1 MTDSGEKEHRIS
13 NLKNLINNMNEE
25 DDESFEDIEEDSEL
39 IEYLN
44 EDTTDYDVLGI
55 DDEFIYRPSDDDET
69 PVNLEENPIDENYII
84 NTPKTDEGEDGDVSE
99 LEELEDLNLDFSSD
113 ISENFDNVIN
123 AQIAG
128 KPLLGIV
135 SSILGVIFIIIS
147 FFIFQSRSERI
158 IDNVVSGESNF
169 LFIIF
174 LFIGLLMLIFGIFKL
189 LGLHNPLESITTRID
204 SVEKESTSKK
214 AEKETP
220 VKTVPKSKE
229 PINRESYKIGEF
241 KMDDLKVSFKK
252 PENHDEK
259 EIVKKQ
265 SGLITKE
272 IEEIENEQAKLDGES
287 IDDIFAEIDDELP
300 DSDKK

>member
-1 MTDSGEKEHRIS
+1 MTDSGDKEHRIS
-13 NLKNLINNMNEE
+13 NLKNMINNMNEE
-25 DDESFEDIEEDSEL
+25 DEESFEDIEEDSEL

-55 DDEFIYRPSDDDET
+55 DDEFIYRPSDDDEA

-123 AQIAG
+123 AKIAG

-135 SSILGVIFIIIS
+135 STIVGVIFIIIS

-189 LGLHNPLESITTRID
+189 LGLHNPLESITSRID

-229 PINRESYKIGEF
+229 PINRDSYKIGEF

>member
-229 PINRESYKIGEF
+229 PINRDSYKIGEF

>member
-44 EDTTDYDVLGI
+44 EDTTDYDVLEI
-55 DDEFIYRPSDDDET
+55 DDEFIYRPNDDSET

-84 NTPKTDEGEDGDVSE
+84 NTPKTDDGEDDDVSE

-220 VKTVPKSKE
+220 VKTIPKSKE
-229 PINRESYKIGEF
+229 PINRDSYKIGEF

>member
-1 MTDSGEKEHRIS
+1 MTDSGDKEHRIS

-25 DDESFEDIEEDSEL
+25 DEESFEDIEEDSEL

-55 DDEFIYRPSDDDET
+55 NDEFIYRPSDDDET

-84 NTPKTDEGEDGDVSE
+84 NTPKTYEGEDGDVSE

-123 AQIAG
+123 AKIAG

-135 SSILGVIFIIIS
+135 STIVGVIFIIIS

-174 LFIGLLMLIFGIFKL
+174 LFIGLLLLIFGVFKL
-189 LGLHNPLESITTRID
+189 LGLHNPLESITSRIE

-229 PINRESYKIGEF
+229 PINRDSYKIGEF

>member
-25 DDESFEDIEEDSEL
+25 DDESFEDIEEDREL

-44 EDTTDYDVLGI
+44 EDTTDYDVLEI
-55 DDEFIYRPSDDDET
+55 DDEFIYRPNDDSET

-84 NTPKTDEGEDGDVSE
+84 NTPKTDDGEDGDVSE

-214 AEKETP
+214 TEKETP

-229 PINRESYKIGEF
+229 PINRDSYKIGEF

-265 SGLITKE
+265 LGLITKE